1 MDMNIVITRTIA
13 VVVAGS
19 YLLLSPPIASAAP
32 DLVGQTYADAA
43 AAIAKLGSTAIVA
56 SRLGSRLPL
65 SECKVTSVSRPTS
78 LRTNHEVVPGKAG
91 QLRRPRHRYR
101 SVEPEYRLTLNC
113 NVPVSSAI
121 PPRNSA
127 AR

>member
-1 MDMNIVITRTIA
+1 MKVNIAIARAIA

-19 YLLLSPPIASAAP
+19 SLMLSPPVAAAAP

-43 AAIAKLGSTAIVA
+43 AAIAKLGSTAVVA

-65 SECKVTSVSRPTS
+65 SECKVTNVSRPTP
-78 LRTNHEVVPGKAG
+78 LRTNHEVVPGQAG

-101 SVEPEYRLTLNC
+101 IVEPEYRLTLNC
-113 NVPVSSAI
+113 NDSVSSAKT
-121 PPRNSA
+121 PRNSA